1 MNAFGLFAAVD
12 IGIIIKILVIA
23 LVVLSSVVGKILTS
37 MRGPQRPAG
46 PMRPPVIPPQQPR
59 QGQQPQAQ
67 AARPKSVKEEIDE
80 FLSRAAQKK
89 QGQATP
95 ADPTRRISQPMSPLA
110 QREDPTR
117 RISQPTAPLA
127 QRVGPV
133 EAEVVRERPV
143 GGAVS
148 AHVKKYLDEKEF
160 DQRASK
166 LGGEVAA
173 ADTKIEQ
180 HLQQVFGHGISKL
193 AAKPGETAAP
203 PTPQTAGIFQ
213 DEPAALPA
221 AGLGLAALL
230 NNIDNLRQAIVINE
244 ILKRP
249 SDRWK

>member
-1 MNAFGLFAAVD
+1 MAAINIDVVVRVLIPFVVFVIIM
-12 IGIIIKILVIA
+12 IGKLVSA
-23 LVVLSSVVGKILTS
+23 
-37 MRGPQRPAG
+37 MRVPQRPPG
-46 PMRPPVIPPQQPR
+46 PVRPPVLPPQQPR
-59 QGQQPQAQ
+59 QAQQPQAQ

-89 QGQATP
+89 QGPATP
-95 ADPTRRISQPMSPLA
+95 ADPTRRISQPSSPLA
-110 QREDPTR
+110 QRVDPTR
-117 RISQPTAPLA
+117 RISQPMAPLA

-148 AHVKKYLDEKEF
+148 EHVKKYLDEKEF

-180 HLQQVFGHGISKL
+180 HLKEVFGHGISKL
-193 AAKPGETAAP
+193 AAKPGETASP

-213 DEPAALPA
+213 DQPAALPA
-221 AGLGLAALL
+221 AGLAALL
-230 NNIDNLRQAIVINE
+230 NNIDNLRQAIVLNE
-244 ILKRP
+244 ILQRP